1 MFLFF
6 WRQDMKALTGNEIRN
21 LCEKIYSDYLNEE
34 IFMKNNNDIMKMYG
48 QRGVVFATQMKNL
61 GRAVGNR
68 EKWIDSTANQYWF
81 GYNAIKCIT
90 KRVRERLEC
99 EQTPEAYLKSVIILK
114 EYFNFSDLQIE
125 MLKYF
130 FCQSIE
136 GTCPAHKNKAIFI
149 WGDNKDAGKTTIAS
163 TIVSILNGEKNIDNV
178 RFYKSNL
185 AQELGWKEH
194 TAPMI
199 CSCRAVLMDEAMPKD
214 SSKSYGTFKDRI
226 TSDGV
231 KIRFVFQ
238 NQIDV
243 DAKANYV
250 FTSNDPLDVFVQD
263 KTERRFLEFHIE
275 KKYKNLTYEMIYSA
289 FLSFAQ
295 QCKRTQD
302 WVEWYDS
309 MSKDTQVKGIESK
322 NIEDIRSFFETASF
336 ISEIKN
342 GSAQVSIGA
351 FYQHVFKFDKNASK
365 QTIRECILAMFGEP
379 IKPSTWRKSDIMSK
393 LENLPAYAHLI
404 GLTSETDETDV
415 PF

>member
-1 MFLFF
+1 MYKKILWWQKNHLDSPLPYGVLTACIFAAKCDPQPFYQKSKTITKEKFF
-6 WRQDMKALTGNEIRN
+6 EDCKTANHFAGNKIGIETEFKSATGINVNELIESEIWQEIMTKDSIVDFIAEKTFDSQDEIRK
-21 LCEKIYSDYLNEE
+21 LCSKIYSDYLNESV
-34 IFMKNNNDIMKMYG
+34 FMSDLKTIMKAYG
-48 QRGVVFATQMKNL
+48 QRGVMFTTQMKNL
-61 GRAVGNR
+61 GRNVGSR

-90 KRVRERLEC
+90 KRVRELLDC
-99 EQTPEAYLKSVIILK
+99 EQKPELYLKSVVTLK

-136 GTCPAHKNKAIFI
+136 GNCPAHKNKAIFI

-163 TIVSILNGEKNIDNV
+163 TIVSILNGEKNINNV

-275 KKYKNLTYEMIYSA
+275 KKFKSLTYDMIYEA
-289 FLSFAQ
+289 FLNFAK
-295 QCKRTQD
+295 QCKRDRD
-302 WVEWYDS
+302 WVAWYDS
-309 MSKDTQVKGIESK
+309 MSKD
-322 NIEDIRSFFETASF
+322 
-336 ISEIKN
+336 
-342 GSAQVSIGA
+342 
-351 FYQHVFKFDKNASK
+351 
-365 QTIRECILAMFGEP
+365 
-379 IKPSTWRKSDIMSK
+379 
-393 LENLPAYAHLI
+393 
-404 GLTSETDETDV
+404 
-415 PF
+415 